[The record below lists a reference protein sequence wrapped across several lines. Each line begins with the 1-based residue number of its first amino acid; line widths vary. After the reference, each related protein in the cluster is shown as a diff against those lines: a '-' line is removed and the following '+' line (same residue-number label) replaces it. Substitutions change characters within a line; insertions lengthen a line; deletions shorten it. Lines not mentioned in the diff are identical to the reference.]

1 MTIVYDGCTL
11 RPRMEVEPVML
22 KADFGSPSMSRLNR
36 FSELEFSPSRKAFTL
51 IELLIVLSVIIIV
64 GVITVR
70 AVTSLRGSGVDSGSR
85 VLQATLG
92 KFRARAAQGRAS
104 CGVVATTADM
114 QLVDSF
120 EAVREIR
127 QQLSS
132 EDNDRNILF
141 LVELRRL
148 DEEPPISDF
157 DADSPA
163 VVLVAAM
170 VSHQWEELERTGC
183 FGTGST
189 RVRIPSGPDGSW
201 YQLRPVRDG
210 SDQLVES
217 DGDWSVIR
225 VQNPLDDTNLLPF
238 PLVVAGN
245 TNSGASSL
253 DLEFTTE
260 PVPFSEPIS
269 LPAGVVID
277 LEWSSQ
283 SVRSLAE
290 QNGAVQLMFSPRGN
304 LVGPAGS
311 LGALHFLLTDRQ
323 DAELL
328 DDIDAYNNTTGRRK
342 PDGLPDVPRRRRSPI
357 DPRNR
362 YPKTIVSVIPQS
374 GAVLTSPIDP
384 TDLIDNVTG
393 ESGPDGLADDLF
405 RFARTGAGG
414 P

>member
-1 MTIVYDGCTL
+1 MIVRKCLGRIATGFGMFGVSL
-11 RPRMEVEPVML
+11 PTFRGRP
-22 KADFGSPSMSRLNR
+22 G
-36 FSELEFSPSRKAFTL
+36 FTL
-51 IELLIVLSVIIIV
+51 IELLVVLVIVLLLASLILRQSVTRDAV
-64 GVITVR
+64 GQSSR
-70 AVTSLRGSGVDSGSR
+70 AFSGA
-85 VLQATLG
+85 LKLTKQ
-92 KFRARAAQGRAS
+92 RAAQAREAHGVTVGSNGRDGFGS
-104 CGVVATTADM
+104 SLLLRRRSGHRIRSEIPEQSVNFYVELCRPD
-114 QLVDSF
+114 F
-120 EAVREIR
+120 EAPFG
-127 QQLSS
+127 
-132 EDNDRNILF
+132 DYYADRPGVTIVKA
-141 LVELRRL
+141 LVE
-148 DEEPPISDF
+148 
-157 DADSPA
+157 
-163 VVLVAAM
+163 
-170 VSHQWEELERTGC
+170 HQWEKWEVGGFFEA
-183 FGTGST
+183 GSV
-189 RVRIPSGPDGSW
+189 RVRIPTGENGVW
-201 YQLRPVRDG
+201 YEITPFEV
-210 SDQLVES
+210 SDRRQFVLSE
-217 DGDWSVIR
+217 GDWSVIQLATP
-225 VQNPLDDTNLLPF
+225 VEWPGLLPHPCTIASPYHF
-238 PLVVAGN
+238 G
-245 TNSGASSL
+245 SSSL

-304 LVGPAGS
+304 LVGPAGA

-328 DDIDAYNNTTGRRK
+328 DDIDAYNNTTGQRK

-374 GAVLTSPIDP
+374 GAVLTSPVDP